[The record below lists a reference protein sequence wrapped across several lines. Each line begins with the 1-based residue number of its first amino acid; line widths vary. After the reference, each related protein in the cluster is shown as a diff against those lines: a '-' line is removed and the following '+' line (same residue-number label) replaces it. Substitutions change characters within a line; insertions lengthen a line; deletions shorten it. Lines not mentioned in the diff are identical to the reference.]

1 MDKIQMYWVEIVF
14 GATIFL
20 SFLTDNKTMGISALI
35 ILLLR
40 LIRANRVLELISTQG
55 ANWGIIL
62 LTVAVFAPL
71 ALDRYDFHQLCA
83 VIFSPAGW
91 IAILAGV
98 LVTIL
103 GTKGVATSTSDL
115 TVVLG
120 VTLGSVVG
128 VVMFRGTPMGPMI
141 GSGIAAFGILAAKA
155 IFRL

>member
-1 MDKIQMYWVEIVF
+1 MDKIQTYWVEIVF
-14 GATIFL
+14 GVTILL
-20 SFLTDNKTMGISALI
+20 SFLTGNKTMGISALI

-40 LIRANRVLELISTQG
+40 TLRANQILELIASKG
-55 ANWGIIL
+55 ANWGIVL

-71 ALDRYDFHQLCA
+71 ALGKYDFAQLRA

-91 IAILAGV
+91 IAVIAGI

-120 VTLGSVVG
+120 VTLGSVIG

-141 GSGIAAFGILAAKA
+141 GSGIAAFGILAAKT
-155 IFRL
+155 FLK